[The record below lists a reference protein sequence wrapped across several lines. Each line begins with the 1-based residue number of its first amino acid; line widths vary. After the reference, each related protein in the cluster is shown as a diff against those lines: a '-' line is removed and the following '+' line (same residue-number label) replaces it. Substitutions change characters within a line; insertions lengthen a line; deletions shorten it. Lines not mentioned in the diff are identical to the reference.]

1 MERKKTRKSRQL
13 NLRQKVQLKVKYWA
27 IDKEV
32 QMSARAGRKA
42 YTEKLADEAEQA
54 AAEQKMQILYG
65 ITEAKV
71 GKFQSPDFPIKE
83 KKNNISKRGRHS
95 IKLECLF
102 ETVFN
107 VKDPVNEVVITQA
120 MNTSSQMQSC
130 ISEL

>member
-1 MERKKTRKSRQL
+1 MRQ
-13 NLRQKVQLKVKYWA
+13 NKPQLSK
-27 IDKEV
+27 
-32 QMSARAGRKA
+32 
-42 YTEKLADEAEQA
+42 
-54 AAEQKMQILYG
+54 KMQILNG

-130 ISEL
+130 ISELTPSLFPVSSKRK

>member
-1 MERKKTRKSRQL
+1 
-13 NLRQKVQLKVKYWA
+13 
-27 IDKEV
+27 
-32 QMSARAGRKA
+32 MSARAGRKA

-54 AAEQKMQILYG
+54 AAEQKMQILNG

-71 GKFQSPDFPIKE
+71 GKFKSPDFPIKE

-130 ISEL
+130 ISELTPSLFPVSSKRK